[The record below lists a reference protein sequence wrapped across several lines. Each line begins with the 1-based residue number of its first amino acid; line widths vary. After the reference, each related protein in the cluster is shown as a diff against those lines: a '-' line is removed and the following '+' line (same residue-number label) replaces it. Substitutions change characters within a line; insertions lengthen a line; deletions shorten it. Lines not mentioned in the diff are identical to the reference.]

1 MATGALFTLDFP
13 GPRRSPRPGAEAT
26 QALLAIGWA
35 PDLAHFRAGVDPD
48 KSSLEQGHQIPNV
61 TVRSPHWGS
70 FIATDSLGSFFPS
83 LV

>member
-1 MATGALFTLDFP
+1 MATGAPFTLDFP
-13 GPRRSPRPGAEAT
+13 GPGRSSRQGAEAT

-35 PDLAHFRAGVDPD
+35 RDLAHFGAGVDPD

-70 FIATDSLGSFFPS
+70 FIATDSLGSFSPP